1 VNGLGL
7 HTLGSDL
14 SHATPGWLGVSL
26 LAMMA
31 AMGARALS
39 WLVIVR
45 TALPQRHARAR
56 NVVSATMIGVL
67 LSAAF
72 PGRVGEPARALV
84 LARHLGAVGE
94 TFPVLLGTLVAQTAL
109 NIIALLGLAVVL
121 LASTT
126 LLSDHPTILVALVG
140 APAALIALV
149 LAGPIVLPSAS
160 EHRALRALAVLRGVL
175 LRVRSGLSVFRGPRA
190 AVPAGA
196 AQLAAWALQVASVY
210 AVARGLGLQ
219 AKVGW
224 AASAAV
230 LFAVNV
236 SAIVPVTPSN
246 VGVFQA
252 AVIAVLTAGYGAST
266 AGALALGI
274 VLQGVE
280 VLTAVLLGAPALL
293 REGLKWSQLR
303 AELQSARGAS
313 ADERPR

>member
-1 VNGLGL
+1 
-7 HTLGSDL
+7 
-14 SHATPGWLGVSL
+14 
-26 LAMMA
+26 
-31 AMGARALS
+31 
-39 WLVIVR
+39 
-45 TALPQRHARAR
+45 
-56 NVVSATMIGVL
+56 
-67 LSAAF
+67 
-72 PGRVGEPARALV
+72 
-84 LARHLGAVGE
+84 
-94 TFPVLLGTLVAQTAL
+94 
-109 NIIALLGLAVVL
+109 
-121 LASTT
+121 
-126 LLSDHPTILVALVG
+126 
-140 APAALIALV
+140 
-149 LAGPIVLPSAS
+149 
-160 EHRALRALAVLRGVL
+160 VL

-210 AVARGLGLQ
+210 AVARGLGLH

-280 VLTAVLLGAPALL
+280 VITAVLLGAPALL

-303 AELQSARGAS
+303 AELQTARSAS
-313 ADERPR
+313 ADEHPR